1 MGEGK
6 KPNIYFETLW
16 NLGEKLKNVYVVIT
30 ELMFYDYYERSLSFS
45 DIERILLPSGFKL
58 YAISHIAK
66 NPMNGRTD
74 WIDVIYLNKN
84 FNKNT

>member
-1 MGEGK
+1 LESIGK
-6 KPNIYFETLW
+6 
-16 NLGEKLKNVYVVIT
+16 KLKNVHVVIT

-45 DIERILLPSGFKL
+45 DIERTLLPSGFKL
-58 YAISHIAK
+58 YDISHITK